1 MGWWYTAIAGVF
13 VLGVLLAFPVA
24 IGVCAALGG
33 VLMTVDR
40 LYYPMPWL
48 LSSPVNVTFFAPLF
62 VTPIF

>member
-40 LYYPMPWL
+40 LTIRCPGC
-48 LSSPVNVTFFAPLF
+48 
-62 VTPIF
+62 